1 MDVKSIAALLS
12 LSIASLSSQEYTV
25 DCSVTYND
33 WYSVGKTVY
42 EPTEKDLVSPIR
54 VKFSFPTSD
63 TSSFPKSSNVA
74 LSFPHDK
81 RPESLLQVES
91 VFVDSTTA
99 SCVPVCAPTMRGVI

>member
-1 MDVKSIAALLS
+1 MCAALLS

-33 WYSVGKTVY
+33 GYSVGKTVY

-54 VKFSFPTSD
+54 VKFSFPTND

-74 LSFPHDK
+74 LSSPHDK

-91 VFVDSTTA
+91 VFVDFTTGGLCPSVLQQYVA
-99 SCVPVCAPTMRGVI
+99 